1 MIGLIL
7 IIILALVGP
16 LIVNM
21 IFAEQNVDYRNLP
34 AKIPVLDKV
43 HFYHLMV
50 QVLMVKML
58 MQKWE
63 LKKIIGFGTDQLGRD
78 LWTRTWKALKFL

>member
-16 LIVNM
+16 LINM
-21 IFAEQNVDYRNLP
+21 IFEQNVDYRNLP
-34 AKIPVLDKV
+34 QKFRIRQSS
-43 HFYHLMV
+43 FYHLMV

-63 LKKIIGFGTDQLGRD
+63 LKKLLVWNRS
-78 LWTRTWKALKFL
+78 TW